1 MFLSIFS
8 SYTLIPDIS
17 ACYLRLGVGVA
28 IYSARVKPLSLSE
41 TTRPS
46 QNGRILLLSLRT
58 LCTVLRA
65 ALRTVGYTSR
75 IERTTDDVIANTREI
90 LHTTATNQHDT
101 VLLKV
106 VTLSG
111 DVGVDL
117 LLIGQTHTGNLTHCR
132 VRLLRGRRIDTNT
145 NTTTL
150 RTVVQRGRLALVHD
164 YLSAFSY

>member
-28 IYSARVKPLSLSE
+28 VYSARVKSLSLPE

-75 IERTTDDVIANTREI
+75 IKRTTDDVIAYTREI
-90 LHTTATNQHDT
+90 LHTTATNQHDA

-111 DVGVDL
+111 DVGVNL
-117 LLIGQTHTGNLTHCR
+117 LLIGQTHTFYFFIYIYFVYYQRFANRSVSSQKDILPLC
-132 VRLLRGRRIDTNT
+132 NFE
-145 NTTTL
+145 
-150 RTVVQRGRLALVHD
+150 VQRYED
-164 YLSAFSY
+164 FPK